1 MKIFNIINKTFE
13 FMLVTIVAL
22 QALLLMASVLF
33 RYLFNSPIIW
43 GDEIVRYSLIWMTFV
58 GAALATKEKQHIQV
72 DVIDMVLPKLGQK
85 MTNWFVDVVVTAFMV
100 FFIYYGIRMT
110 DFQRGMF
117 GETLNWFSYAYVYVS
132 IPIGALFTIFF
143 TMTKYFIKEDRE
155 FAGDRQ
161 SAAKGEE

>member
-13 FMLVTIVAL
+13 FMLVTIVVL
-22 QALLLMASVLF
+22 QAVLLMASVLF

-58 GAALATKEKQHIQV
+58 GAAMATKEKQHIQV

-85 MTNWFVDVVVTAFMV
+85 ITNWFVDVVIVGFMV
-100 FFIYYGIRMT
+100 FLIYYGIRMT

-117 GETLNWFSYAYVYVS
+117 GETLSWFSYAYVYVS

-143 TMTKYFIKEDRE
+143 TITKYLIKEDDELAR
-155 FAGDRQ
+155 G
-161 SAAKGEE
+161 